1 MLARIF
7 RNAVIKNDL
16 MGLLP
21 GARDILDV
29 SPELGGYP
37 QGGVAPTSH
46 DLARYNHIRKVR
58 ARKLGV
64 R

>member
-29 SPELGGYP
+29 SPELSEYP
-37 QGGVAPTSH
+37 QGGVAPTTH
-46 DLARYNHIRKVR
+46 DLARYNYVRKIRNR
-58 ARKLGV
+58 NLGAL
-64 R
+64 